1 MKIEITG
8 EPKEIAA
15 LVLAVQERQSQEQ
28 EQEQQHQIFCQF
40 ERDPAPVSDK
50 APDNEFMLK
59 RDGVELQ
66 RYMGSEIGNILHL
79 MDLAEGELKK
89 KFLAAISIAGIA
101 LAISL
106 IILATS

>member
-8 EPKEIAA
+8 TPKEIAV

-28 EQEQQHQIFCQF
+28 EQQHQIFCQF
-40 ERDPAPVSDK
+40 ARAPAPVSDK

-79 MDLAEGELKK
+79 MDLTEGELKK

>member
-28 EQEQQHQIFCQF
+28 EQQHQIFCQF
-40 ERDPAPVSDK
+40 ARDPAPFSDK

-79 MDLAEGELKK
+79 MNLTEDELKK

-101 LAISL
+101 LVISL

>member
-28 EQEQQHQIFCQF
+28 KPQVINNFIN
-40 ERDPAPVSDK
+40 DPAPVADK
-50 APDNEFMLK
+50 TPDNEFMLK
-59 RDGVELQ
+59 RDGVRLKG
-66 RYMGSEIGNILHL
+66 YIGSEVGNILHL
-79 MDLAEGELKK
+79 MDLAEDNLKM
-89 KFLAAISIAGIA
+89 KFLTSIFLSGIA

-106 IILATS
+106 IVLATS

>member
-8 EPKEIAA
+8 TPKEIAV

-28 EQEQQHQIFCQF
+28 EQQHQIFCQF
-40 ERDPAPVSDK
+40 ARDPAPVSDK

-66 RYMGSEIGNILHL
+66 RYMGNILHL
-79 MDLAEGELKK
+79 MDLTEGELKK

-101 LAISL
+101 LVISL

>member
-8 EPKEIAA
+8 TPKEIAV

-28 EQEQQHQIFCQF
+28 EQQHQIFCQF
-40 ERDPAPVSDK
+40 ARDPAPVSDK

-79 MDLAEGELKK
+79 MDLTEGELKK
-89 KFLAAISIAGIA
+89 KFLAAISIAVIA
-101 LAISL
+101 LVISL

>member
-15 LVLAVQERQSQEQ
+15 LVLAVQERQ
-28 EQEQQHQIFCQF
+28 HQIFCQF
-40 ERDPAPVSDK
+40 ARDPAPVSDK

-79 MDLAEGELKK
+79 MNLTEDELKK
-89 KFLAAISIAGIA
+89 KFLATISIAGIA
-101 LAISL
+101 LVISL

>member
-8 EPKEIAA
+8 TPKEIAV

-28 EQEQQHQIFCQF
+28 EQQHQIFCQF
-40 ERDPAPVSDK
+40 ARDPAHVSDK

-79 MDLAEGELKK
+79 MDLTEGELKK

-101 LAISL
+101 LVISL

>member
-28 EQEQQHQIFCQF
+28 EQQIFCQF
-40 ERDPAPVSDK
+40 ARDPAPVSDK

-79 MDLAEGELKK
+79 MNLTEDELKK
-89 KFLAAISIAGIA
+89 KFLATISIAGIA
-101 LAISL
+101 LVISL